1 MEAQNI
7 TLHVSVNTTEYE
19 EQLSKVSQALRKLRT
34 EVEILNQIELKAT
47 IK

>member
-19 EQLSKVSQALRKLRT
+19 EQLFKVSQALRKLQI
-34 EVEILNQIELKAT
+34 EVETLNQIELKAT